1 MKNESTVDSYLA
13 FLVIALFVVPFP
25 ALAAGDKKTTFSQAE
40 LDQMM
45 APVALYPD
53 SLLSQIL
60 MASTYPD
67 QVSEAVEWSKKNPK
81 QQGDAAVK
89 AVKDKA
95 WDPSVASLVA
105 FPQVL
110 AMMGN
115 KPDWVKKMGD
125 AFLAEPKNVMDTVQ
139 KLRKKAKNAGNL
151 KSTEQEKVTTEGQ
164 TIIIQPASPQV
175 VYVPVYNPT
184 VVYGTWWW
192 PAYPPYYFPP
202 PPGYSFAAGMA
213 AGIGFGVGIAVTN
226 CLWGGFNWHSY
237 NVNINVNHYNNINV
251 NHRLNVNKNTVSW
264 KHNAVNRQGVPYADK
279 ASAKKYGQKLG
290 GADQRQDFRGR
301 DAQRENALAALQ
313 SKGINPAAERKELS
327 GSGGAQVRDQ
337 VNKIDRGQKFGA
349 DRGFS
354 GRDSDGMTGR
364 GGKFDGSRGKS
375 RDFSSSSFDN
385 AFTGLGD
392 KGGMTGLSTERG
404 RFSDRSTGGGRS
416 FGGGGRFRR

>member
-1 MKNESTVDSYLA
+1 MRVPSIVIWL

-67 QVSEAVEWSKKNPK
+67 QVSEAAAWSKKNPK
-81 QQGDAAVK
+81 EQGDAAVK
-89 AVKDKA
+89 AVQDKA

-151 KSTEQEKVTTEGQ
+151 KSTEQEKVATEGQ

-226 CLWGGFNWHSY
+226 SLWGGFNWHSY

-337 VNKIDRGQKFGA
+337 VNKIDREQKFGA

-354 GRDSDGMTGR
+354 GRDSDGMRGR